1 MLIYNFV
8 KNSDPA
14 CQPTFWKLLEW
25 LIELQRLNSLQV
37 KQPVLQLKMVL
48 RRNCRPNSFVALDFM
63 CNIAPTAFFSS
74 DICTNFLIE
83 ENILIHSFTSTI
95 SYQYSQLVEQCAH
108 FNTWKR
114 IWNKGCE
121 KTDVSIKALLPN
133 MSWPQI
139 ALINLRLSN
148 QRSWNSKPF
157 SPLGQMKSETKAEI
171 VAVIHVKYLIFVV
184 IWVRWFMVGINCHP
198 TCAFIWRTG
207 PLKQKKHNFTF
218 ESIECRQSFSSL
230 VWLLIRS
237 CWVAFLSGM

>member
-8 KNSDPA
+8 KISDPA

-108 FNTWKR
+108 FNT
-114 IWNKGCE
+114 
-121 KTDVSIKALLPN
+121 
-133 MSWPQI
+133 
-139 ALINLRLSN
+139 
-148 QRSWNSKPF
+148 
-157 SPLGQMKSETKAEI
+157 
-171 VAVIHVKYLIFVV
+171 
-184 IWVRWFMVGINCHP
+184 
-198 TCAFIWRTG
+198 
-207 PLKQKKHNFTF
+207 
-218 ESIECRQSFSSL
+218 
-230 VWLLIRS
+230 
-237 CWVAFLSGM
+237 